1 MHEFQMVDLDLA
13 YMSTTK
19 VAEAIRSRKV
29 SAVEVIT
36 NALAR
41 IEQVNPE
48 LNCFCFVYSD
58 EALTA
63 ARRADE
69 AVARGEKLGRLHG
82 VPIAFKDMTPTAGK
96 RTTLGSYAF
105 EDWIP
110 DRNATIVDRLL
121 AEGAIMVGKTTTSE
135 LAYSFITDTKLWG
148 ATKNPWNTGHTPG
161 GSSGGSAAA
170 VASGCLP
177 LAEGCDMGG
186 SVRLPASF
194 CGIVGLKPSFGR
206 IPFDILP
213 SQFDTF
219 CHFGPLART
228 VADAALFLAVTMGP
242 DDRDFSSLPLLDD
255 IHIPPED
262 DIREL
267 RLALSLDLGYYAVD
281 EEIAANTRHAADTLR
296 ELGAHVEQVEIPW
309 TREISEAGWI
319 HWDVYTA
326 LIIGDRFE
334 DYRDRMDPTVVDS
347 VERGRRAAAL
357 DLKRVDFTR
366 TKQWQEIAPIF
377 ETFDALLCP
386 TTALPAL
393 PLGVNEDA
401 FGCDDSQGRF
411 QHFEMTFPFN
421 MLSACPAMSVPS
433 GFNAAGLP
441 TGLQI
446 VGRRHDDVMV
456 LRIGNAL
463 EGSLNWSQVRPD
475 L

>member
-1 MHEFQMVDLDLA
+1 MVDLDQA
-13 YMSTTK
+13 YMSATEI
-19 VAEAIRSRKV
+19 AEAIRGRKL
-29 SAVEVIT
+29 SALEVTT
-36 NALAR
+36 NSLAR
-41 IEQVNPE
+41 IAQVNAE
-48 LNCFCFVYSD
+48 LNCFCFVYPD
-58 EALTA
+58 EALAA
-63 ARRADE
+63 ARKADE
-69 AVARGEKLGRLHG
+69 AVARGDKLGRLHG

-105 EDWIP
+105 EHWVP
-110 DRNATIVDRLL
+110 DHNAAIVDRLL

-194 CGIVGLKPSFGR
+194 CGLVGLKPSFGR

-228 VADAALFLAVTMGP
+228 VADAALFLALAMGP
-242 DDRDFSSLPLLDD
+242 DDRDFSSLPSLDD
-255 IHIPPED
+255 IRVPPED
-262 DIREL
+262 DVRGL

-281 EEIAANTRHAADTLR
+281 EEVSANTLHAADTLR

-334 DYRDRMDPTVVDS
+334 EFRDRMDATVVAS
-347 VERGRRAAAL
+347 VERGRRASAL
-357 DLKRVDFTR
+357 DFKRVDFTR
-366 TKQWQEIAPIF
+366 TKQWQAVAPIF

-393 PLGVNEDA
+393 PIGVNEDE
-401 FGCDDSQGRF
+401 FGGDDPQGRF

-446 VGRRHDDVMV
+446 VGRRHDDAMV

-463 EGSLNWSQVRPD
+463 ERSMNWRQARPD